1 MFPSGRPHYDWHFI
15 DWHGWFSSDLIQAPL
30 LQLGESKGVRFRCCR
45 LTGGVN
51 QTW

>member
-1 MFPSGRPHYDWHFI
+1 MFPSGRLI
-15 DWHGWFSSDLIQAPL
+15 TTGILLIGTGWFSSDLIQAPL
-30 LQLGESKGVRFRCCR
+30 LQLGESGVRFRCYR